1 MTSKKAPPAAQ
12 GEIDAAT
19 RATVKAKLHDL
30 ASDPAA
36 PSLMD
41 EKVQPYAELEAS
53 LKAHDP
59 DAHDAHRAALEAA
72 NLIPRALEHLKSTLR
87 DRTHSPMFD
96 EPAKVHDY
104 LRLKVG
110 GIEDREVFG
119 VLWIDGQGY
128 LIEDEM
134 MAEGGLTETNICMK
148 RVLRS
153 ALTWNAHAAIIYHNH
168 PSGYTEPSDNDVRL
182 THRLEA
188 MLGLLEIDLVDHFV
202 IGSDADLSVSSVK
215 QFVAAKEQEEKQQ
228 KIRELREAG
237 IPVPEGVD
245 DLPDGLLNLLMH
257 LRKITIRH

>member
-1 MTSKKAPPAAQ
+1 MTTKKSGPQGTTPASAKPATEPKTRRTTKLN
-12 GEIDAAT
+12 GEPLPEAVRVAAK
-19 RATVKAKLHDL
+19 RKLEDL
-30 ASDPAA
+30 ISDPAA

-41 EKVQPYAELEAS
+41 EKAQPYQSPVDVVTL
-53 LKAHDP
+53 
-59 DAHDAHRAALEAA
+59 ALD
-72 NLIPRALEHLKSTLR
+72 HLKSTLR
-87 DRTHSPMFD
+87 DRSNSRMFD

-153 ALTWNAHAAIIYHNH
+153 ALACNAHAAIVYHNH
-168 PSGYTEPSDNDVRL
+168 PSGYSEPSDNDVKL
-182 THRLEA
+182 THRLGA

-202 IGSDADLSVSSVK
+202 IGSDRDLTVASVK
-215 QFVAAKEQEEKQQ
+215 EYVAAKEQEEMQQ
-228 KIRELREAG
+228 KIRDLREAG
-237 IPVPEGVD
+237 IPIPEGA
-245 DLPDGLLNLLMH
+245 DLPEGLLNLLMH
-257 LRKITIRH
+257 LKKMTRR